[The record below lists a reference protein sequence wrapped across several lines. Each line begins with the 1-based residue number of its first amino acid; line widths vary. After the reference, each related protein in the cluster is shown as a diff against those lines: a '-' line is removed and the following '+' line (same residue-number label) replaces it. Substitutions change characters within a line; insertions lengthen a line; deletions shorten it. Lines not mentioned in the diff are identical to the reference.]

1 MTSKSKIK
9 MRMSV
14 VKPYRFLQHRTTSEI
29 GNPWLMEKFLYARFH
44 PEMVLLP
51 NPPTE
56 VGTSPRQTAG
66 FLVACLCRHGRQ
78 ATYSSTSPRKRSA
91 SVRGKMDNRNLSVL
105 MITPEAAPFARS
117 GGLGDVAGALPAA
130 LQSLGLQT
138 SVILPYY
145 RCIRKSGIEAP
156 VVARGL
162 SIPLGS
168 GTLEALVRKT
178 VTPDGVEVYFLERED
193 LYDRP
198 NLYNSA
204 AGDYYDNLERFCFF
218 CHGALKAAVELDLH
232 PDVIHCHDW
241 QASPAAPLLAG
252 PYRNNPG
259 LNKSRCVFT
268 IHNIGYQGTFPADR
282 FPVTGLSKKTFF
294 HIEGLEYW
302 GGVNLMKGGI
312 LYSDIVTTVS
322 PSYALE
328 IQTPQFGMGL
338 EGVLQ
343 RRSDSLTGILNGVD
357 YRTWNPAVDPLIPAN
372 YSDSDID
379 GKIECKRRLMA
390 SIGLESSLSRP
401 VIGIVSRLDR
411 QKGLDLVA
419 EAAGSL
425 IRLDTALVILGTGDR
440 EIQHRLERAAVE
452 LPGRM
457 SFTVGFDDELAHRI
471 IAGSDILLVPSLY
484 EPCGL
489 TQIYAMKYGTVPVV
503 RAVGGLEDTIMDVAD
518 FPGRGNGFKFKQHN
532 PLSLVNAVRRA
543 VEVFEQPRKWRKIV
557 AAGMALDFSWNKSA
571 EQYLALYR
579 EITD

>member
-1 MTSKSKIK
+1 
-9 MRMSV
+9 
-14 VKPYRFLQHRTTSEI
+14 
-29 GNPWLMEKFLYARFH
+29 
-44 PEMVLLP
+44 
-51 NPPTE
+51 
-56 VGTSPRQTAG
+56 
-66 FLVACLCRHGRQ
+66 
-78 ATYSSTSPRKRSA
+78 
-91 SVRGKMDNRNLSVL
+91 
-105 MITPEAAPFARS
+105 
-117 GGLGDVAGALPAA
+117 
-130 LQSLGLQT
+130 
-138 SVILPYY
+138 
-145 RCIRKSGIEAP
+145 
-156 VVARGL
+156 
-162 SIPLGS
+162 
-168 GTLEALVRKT
+168 
-178 VTPDGVEVYFLERED
+178 
-193 LYDRP
+193 
-198 NLYNSA
+198 
-204 AGDYYDNLERFCFF
+204 
-218 CHGALKAAVELDLH
+218 
-232 PDVIHCHDW
+232 
-241 QASPAAPLLAG
+241 
-252 PYRNNPG
+252 
-259 LNKSRCVFT
+259 
-268 IHNIGYQGTFPADR
+268 
-282 FPVTGLSKKTFF
+282 
-294 HIEGLEYW
+294 
-302 GGVNLMKGGI
+302 
-312 LYSDIVTTVS
+312 
-322 PSYALE
+322 
-328 IQTPQFGMGL
+328 
-338 EGVLQ
+338 
-343 RRSDSLTGILNGVD
+343 LTGILNGVD